1 MPPDETTKILL
12 ELKEGMGKVKGML
25 EGIQEDLRNKGDNLN
40 RLWQRGDLQAR
51 DINKAK
57 GGLAV
62 LGILIAGMGAAI
74 AFVGGLFK

>member
-12 ELKEGMGKVKGML
+12 ELKQDMGEVKGMMK
-25 EGIQEDLRNKGDNLN
+25 GFIEDQKQDKEEHT